1 MPIVHAIGFYLFVV
15 GLYACF
21 GFPQVPHRDSN
32 LMGLDA
38 LINRGLLL
46 PAFIFLLFLVGEIVA
61 KSIDLVEQCFPDGK
75 KGAEWPYST
84 LSGQANPFG
93 IAAIDMKEWVG
104 VRFMMNLSK
113 RIYGIIGYPLLI
125 ALLMVLARSNY
136 FDNWTLSVALKLVI
150 TSSIGLLIYW
160 DYQLKRAVDKAKNN
174 ALNLLRQ
181 KAMKYKFDAGH
192 RGDKINQ
199 LITFI
204 EQDADSTYKALNQRP
219 IFINCLLILLAILA
233 DYAIDYTQLVNKL
246 L

>member
-1 MPIVHAIGFYLFVV
+1 
-15 GLYACF
+15 
-21 GFPQVPHRDSN
+21 
-32 LMGLDA
+32 
-38 LINRGLLL
+38 
-46 PAFIFLLFLVGEIVA
+46 
-61 KSIDLVEQCFPDGK
+61 
-75 KGAEWPYST
+75 
-84 LSGQANPFG
+84 
-93 IAAIDMKEWVG
+93 
-104 VRFMMNLSK
+104 
-113 RIYGIIGYPLLI
+113 
-125 ALLMVLARSNY
+125 
-136 FDNWTLSVALKLVI
+136 
-150 TSSIGLLIYW
+150 LIYW

-204 EQDADSTYKALNQRP
+204 EQDADSTYNALNQRP